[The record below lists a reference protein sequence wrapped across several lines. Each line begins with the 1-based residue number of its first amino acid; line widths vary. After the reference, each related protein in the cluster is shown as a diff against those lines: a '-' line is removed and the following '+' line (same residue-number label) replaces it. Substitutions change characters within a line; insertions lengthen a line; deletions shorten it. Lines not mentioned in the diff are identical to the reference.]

1 MFKYYESTSLHRDV
15 VKLFSAGRQKCFLD
29 LGGKRVYTIVGGK
42 RVFAVGG
49 KRVFLIWAGKEC
61 LSFRSAKES
70 FVVWAAKECLLLWA
84 AKEFLPQAE
93 KEFSSYAAKVRV
105 AKVREETEL
114 QPIGPA
120 FARLGPPNP
129 SLDIYFFNN
138 FFCLLQKKSP
148 IVVRFDWRLR

>member
-1 MFKYYESTSLHRDV
+1 MFIIVGGKG
-15 VKLFSAGRQKCFLD
+15 AGRQKSVCCRRQKSVLD

-49 KRVFLIWAGKEC
+49 KRVFLNWAAKEC

-84 AKEFLPQAE
+84 AKEFLPLAE

-105 AKVREETEL
+105 AKDRESTEL
-114 QPIGPA
+114 QPYK
-120 FARLGPPNP
+120 R
-129 SLDIYFFNN
+129 DH
-138 FFCLLQKKSP
+138 
-148 IVVRFDWRLR
+148 IVQIVPFLSILN